1 MSNGDFGGGFLA
13 DFNGGF
19 IIDFSRR
26 YLPIISGGFP
36 AIRNSKKQ
44 FKKIIYIGNYF
55 IVEPM

>member
-36 AIRNSKKQ
+36 AIINSKKQ
-44 FKKIIYIGNYF
+44 F
-55 IVEPM
+55 

>member
-13 DFNGGF
+13 DFNGGI

-36 AIRNSKKQ
+36 AIRNLK
-44 FKKIIYIGNYF
+44 FILVIIS
-55 IVEPM
+55 